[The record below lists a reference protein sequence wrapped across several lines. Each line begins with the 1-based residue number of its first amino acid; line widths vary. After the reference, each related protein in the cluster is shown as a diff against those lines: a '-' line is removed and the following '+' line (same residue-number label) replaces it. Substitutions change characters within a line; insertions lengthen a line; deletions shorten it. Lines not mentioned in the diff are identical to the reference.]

1 MSSVQTEALRQ
12 EFSQEDR
19 ELLQRLLFR
28 PLILP
33 PDFKSWLYK
42 FASGDA
48 APHFQE
54 LLGVKARRWRIA
66 EPVLPLEYC
75 NQTTYGDLATNGPE
89 LTGLENGQY
98 MVMFGYYTQNGGSGS
113 RYGRIEYNNQAT
125 DPGPSPETD
134 VVIEGQAIMFHLV
147 NLKKENNNSMKLRY
161 RVPTSDAYFSNRWLH
176 AVQVASA

>member
-1 MSSVQTEALRQ
+1 MSEALRQ
-12 EFSQEDR
+12 EFSPEDR

-33 PDFKSWLYK
+33 PEFKSWLYK

-54 LLGVKARRWRIA
+54 LLGVKARRWRVA
-66 EPVLPLEYC
+66 TPVLPLEYT
-75 NQTTYGDLATNGPE
+75 NSTAYTDLATVGPE

-98 MVMFGYYTQNGGSGS
+98 MIMFGYYTQNGGSGS
-113 RYGRIEYNNQAT
+113 RYGRCFYNNQEA
-125 DPGPSPETD
+125 DPGPSPECD

-147 NLKKENNNSMKLRY
+147 NLKHQNDNSIKLQY
-161 RVPTSDAYFSNRWLH
+161 RVPTSDAFFSNRWLH
-176 AVQVASA
+176 AVQVGSGA